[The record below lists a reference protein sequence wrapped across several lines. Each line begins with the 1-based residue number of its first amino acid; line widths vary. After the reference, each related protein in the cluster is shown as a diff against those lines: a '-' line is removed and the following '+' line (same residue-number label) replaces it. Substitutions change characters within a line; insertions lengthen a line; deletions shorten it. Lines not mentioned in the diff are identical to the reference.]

1 MPPFWKHPLILD
13 PALGWLLG
21 TVLLA
26 PISFSIG
33 NAELFPKEQ
42 VMGIA
47 FSPVAVYLDCV
58 CLFAGM
64 ACGWLRRRAQ
74 LHDARQ
80 QELLLE
86 KETLLRILS
95 HDVAGSLDAARAL
108 TETAARDGDSSLS
121 PRSGESLMAARR
133 TLENSSRLIDFT
145 RRLMDMDNGRWVIC
159 LVPADM
165 AALAAECAT
174 LHELQA
180 REMDLLLTRTFAPG
194 PCEALV
200 EPVGFLN
207 CVLGALVG
215 NAIKYSIPGGE
226 VRIEGKPHP
235 RGYQLEV
242 VNRGPDISAE
252 AARSLQNLSGQ
263 RDPGLGLGL
272 SLAARFTR
280 LMGGELSVRSWPL
293 GGGAYDTVFRV
304 VLPAPQA
311 QKAISPVA
319 EQGVQP
325 PRLDLARA

>member
-1 MPPFWKHPLILD
+1 MPPFWKNPLILD

-33 NAELFPKEQ
+33 NIGLFPQER
-42 VMGIA
+42 VLGIA

-74 LHDARQ
+74 LREVRQ

-86 KETLLRILS
+86 RETLLRILS
-95 HDVAGSLDAARAL
+95 HDVAGSVDAARAHVQS
-108 TETAARDGDSSLS
+108 ASRDGESRLS
-121 PRSGESLMAARR
+121 PSAGESLMAARR

-145 RRLMDMDNGRWVIC
+145 KRLMAMKNGRWVVC
-159 LVPADM
+159 LLPSDM
-165 AALAAECAT
+165 AALVGECVS
-174 LHELQA
+174 LHEFQA
-180 REMDLLLTRTFAPG
+180 REKDLLLTRTFAPG

-207 CVLGALVG
+207 CVLGTLVG
-215 NAIKYSIPGGE
+215 NAVKYSVPGGE

-242 VNRGPDISAE
+242 VNCGPDISAE
-252 AARSLQNLSGQ
+252 AAHSLQNLSAQGE
-263 RDPGLGLGL
+263 PGPGLGL

-293 GGGAYDTVFRV
+293 GGGAYDTIFRV

-311 QKAISPVA
+311 RKALSPSA
-319 EQGVQP
+319 AHGEA

>member
-1 MPPFWKHPLILD
+1 MPPFWKNPLILD

-21 TVLLA
+21 TALLA

-42 VMGIA
+42 VMGVA

-74 LHDARQ
+74 LHKERQ
-80 QELLLE
+80 QEVLLE

-95 HDVAGSLDAARAL
+95 HDVADSVDAARAL
-108 TETAARDGDSSLS
+108 TESAARDGDSSLS
-121 PRSGESLMAARR
+121 PRAGESLMAARR

-145 RRLMDMDNGRWVIC
+145 KRLMAKDNGRWVVC
-159 LVPADM
+159 LIPCDM
-165 AALAAECAT
+165 SALADECAS
-174 LHELQA
+174 LHEFQA
-180 REMDLLLTRTFAPG
+180 REKDLTLTRTFAPG
-194 PCEALV
+194 PCEALL

-207 CVLGALVG
+207 CVLGNLVG
-215 NAIKYSIPGGE
+215 NAVKYSVPGGE

-235 RGYQLEV
+235 RGYQLEI

-252 AARSLQNLSGQ
+252 AAHSLHNLPDQ
-263 RDPGLGLGL
+263 IEPGPGLGL

-311 QKAISPVA
+311 HKALNPAPKRGETPS
-319 EQGVQP
+319 
-325 PRLDLARA
+325 LDLAEA

>member
-74 LHDARQ
+74 LHKARQ

-95 HDVAGSLDAARAL
+95 HDVADSVEAARAL
-108 TETAARDGDSSLS
+108 TEAAARDGDSTLS
-121 PRSGESLMAARR
+121 PRAGESLMAARR

-145 RRLMDMDNGRWVIC
+145 KRLMAMENGRWVIC
-159 LVPADM
+159 LVPGDM
-165 AALAAECAT
+165 DALAAECAS

-180 REMDLLLTRTFAPG
+180 REKDLTLTRTFAPG

-207 CVLGALVG
+207 CVLGTLVG
-215 NAIKYSIPGGE
+215 NAIKYSVPGGE
-226 VRIEGKPHP
+226 VHIEGKPHS
-235 RGYQLEV
+235 RGYQLEI
-242 VNRGPDISAE
+242 VNRGPDVSAE
-252 AARSLQNLSGQ
+252 VARSLHNLPEQ
-263 RDPGLGLGL
+263 IEPGPGLGL

-293 GGGAYDTVFRV
+293 GGGAYDTIFRV
-304 VLPAPQA
+304 VLPAPQTQTA
-311 QKAISPVA
+311 LSAA
-319 EQGVQP
+319 AVQP
-325 PRLDLARA
+325 PTPRLDLARA

>member
-1 MPPFWKHPLILD
+1 MPPFWKNPLILD

-26 PISFSIG
+26 PISFSVG
-33 NAELFPKEQ
+33 NAELFPKEH

-74 LHDARQ
+74 LHAARQ

-95 HDVAGSLDAARAL
+95 HDVAGSVDAARAL
-108 TETAARDGDSSLS
+108 AEAAARDGDSSLG
-121 PRSGESLMAARR
+121 PRAGESLMAARR

-145 RRLMDMDNGRWVIC
+145 KRLMAMENGRWVVC
-159 LVPADM
+159 LVPGDM
-165 AALAAECAT
+165 AGLTDECVS

-180 REMDLLLTRTFAPG
+180 REKDLLLTRTFAPG

-207 CVLGALVG
+207 CVLGNLVG
-215 NAIKYSIPGGE
+215 NAVKYSIPGGE

-293 GGGAYDTVFRV
+293 GGGAYDTIFRV

-311 QKAISPVA
+311 RKALTPA
-319 EQGVQP
+319 ATHGEA
-325 PRLDLARA
+325 PRLDLVRA

>member
-1 MPPFWKHPLILD
+1 MPPFWKNPLILD

-33 NAELFPKEQ
+33 NAELFPREQ

-74 LHDARQ
+74 LHKDRQ

-95 HDVAGSLDAARAL
+95 HDVAGSVDAARAL
-108 TETAARDGDSSLS
+108 TESAARDGDSSLG
-121 PRSGESLMAARR
+121 PCAGESLMAARR

-145 RRLMDMDNGRWVIC
+145 KRLMAMENGRWVVC
-159 LVPADM
+159 LTPCDM
-165 AALAAECAT
+165 AVLAAECAS
-174 LHELQA
+174 LHEFHT
-180 REMDLLLTRTFAPG
+180 REKDVTLIRSFAPG

-207 CVLGALVG
+207 CVLGNLVG
-215 NAIKYSIPGGE
+215 NAVKYSVPGGE

-242 VNRGPDISAE
+242 VNRGPDISAD
-252 AARSLQNLSGQ
+252 AARSLHNLPEQ
-263 RDPGLGLGL
+263 IEPGPGLGL

-280 LMGGELSVRSWPL
+280 LMGGDLSVRSWPL
-293 GGGAYDTVFRV
+293 GGGAYDTIFRV
-304 VLPAPQA
+304 VLPAPQPR
-311 QKAISPVA
+311 KALNPA
-319 EQGVQP
+319 AAHGEA

>member
-26 PISFSIG
+26 PISFSIR
-33 NAELFPKEQ
+33 NAELFPKEH
-42 VMGIA
+42 VMGVA

-74 LHDARQ
+74 LHAARQ
-80 QELLLE
+80 HELLLE

-95 HDVAGSLDAARAL
+95 HDVAGSVDAARAL
-108 TETAARDGDSSLS
+108 TEAAARDGDSSLG
-121 PRSGESLMAARR
+121 PRAGESLMAARR

-145 RRLMDMDNGRWVIC
+145 KRLMAMENGRWVVC
-159 LVPADM
+159 LVPGDM
-165 AALAAECAT
+165 AALADECVS

-180 REMDLLLTRTFAPG
+180 RKKDLLLTRTFAPG

-207 CVLGALVG
+207 CVLGNLVG
-215 NAIKYSIPGGE
+215 NAVKYSIPGGE

-235 RGYQLEV
+235 RGYQLEIA
-242 VNRGPDISAE
+242 NRGPDISAE
-252 AARSLQNLSGQ
+252 AVHSLQNLSGQ
-263 RDPGLGLGL
+263 RDPGSALGL

-293 GGGAYDTVFRV
+293 GGGAYDTIFRV
-304 VLPAPQA
+304 VLPAPQTH
-311 QKAISPVA
+311 KALSSAPVQTPA
-319 EQGVQP
+319 

>member
-1 MPPFWKHPLILD
+1 MPPFWKNPLILD

-26 PISFSIG
+26 PISFSVG

-74 LHDARQ
+74 LHEARQ

-95 HDVAGSLDAARAL
+95 HDVADSVDAARAL
-108 TETAARDGDSSLS
+108 AEAAARDGDSSLG
-121 PRSGESLMAARR
+121 PRAGESLMTARR

-145 RRLMDMDNGRWVIC
+145 KRLMAMDNGRWVVC
-159 LVPADM
+159 LTPCDM
-165 AALAAECAT
+165 AALVDECAS

-180 REMDLLLTRTFAPG
+180 REKDLTLIRTFAPG

-207 CVLGALVG
+207 CVLGNLVG
-215 NAIKYSIPGGE
+215 NAVKYSVPGGE

-252 AARSLQNLSGQ
+252 AAHTLHNLSEQ
-263 RDPGLGLGL
+263 PGSGLGL
-272 SLAARFTR
+272 SLATRFTR

-293 GGGAYDTVFRV
+293 GGGAYDTIFRV
-304 VLPAPQA
+304 VLPAPKPQMA
-311 QKAISPVA
+311 LSPASAPA
-319 EQGVQP
+319 ET

>member
-1 MPPFWKHPLILD
+1 MPPFWKNPLILD

-26 PISFSIG
+26 PISFSVGNIG
-33 NAELFPKEQ
+33 LFPEER
-42 VMGIA
+42 VLGIA

-74 LHDARQ
+74 LHEARQ

-95 HDVAGSLDAARAL
+95 HDVAGSVDTARTL
-108 TETAARDGDSSLS
+108 TEAAARDGDSSLG
-121 PRSGESLMAARR
+121 PRAGESLMAARR

-145 RRLMDMDNGRWVIC
+145 KRLMAMENGRWVVC
-159 LVPADM
+159 LVPCDM
-165 AALAAECAT
+165 AALADECAS
-174 LHELQA
+174 LHAFQT
-180 REMDLLLTRTFAPG
+180 REKDLLLTRTFAPG
-194 PCEALV
+194 PCDALV

-207 CVLGALVG
+207 CVLGNLVG
-215 NAIKYSIPGGE
+215 NAVKYSVPGGE
-226 VRIEGKPHP
+226 VRIEGKPHS
-235 RGYQLEV
+235 RGYQMEI

-252 AARSLQNLSGQ
+252 AARSLSSLPGQ
-263 RDPGLGLGL
+263 GEPGQGFGL

-304 VLPAPQA
+304 VLPAPQPR
-311 QKAISPVA
+311 KALNPA
-319 EQGVQP
+319 AAHGDA
-325 PRLDLARA
+325 PRLDLAEA

>member
-1 MPPFWKHPLILD
+1 MPPFWKNPLILD

-42 VMGIA
+42 LMGIA

-74 LHDARQ
+74 LHKERQ

-95 HDVAGSLDAARAL
+95 HDVADSVDAARAL
-108 TETAARDGDSSLS
+108 AESAARDSDSSLG
-121 PRSGESLMAARR
+121 PRAGESLMAARR

-145 RRLMDMDNGRWVIC
+145 KRLLAKDNGRWVVC
-159 LVPADM
+159 LTPCDM
-165 AALAAECAT
+165 AALAHECAS

-180 REMDLLLTRTFAPG
+180 REKNLTLIRTFAPG

-207 CVLGALVG
+207 CVLGNLLG
-215 NAIKYSIPGGE
+215 NALKYSVPGGE

-242 VNRGPDISAE
+242 VNRGPDITAE
-252 AARSLQNLSGQ
+252 AARSLHNVSQQ
-263 RDPGLGLGL
+263 PGSATGLGL

-311 QKAISPVA
+311 HKALAPVPKRL
-319 EQGVQP
+319 ET
-325 PRLDLARA
+325 PRLDLAEA

>member
-1 MPPFWKHPLILD
+1 MPPFWKNPLILD

-33 NAELFPKEQ
+33 NAELFPKER
-42 VMGIA
+42 VLGIA

-58 CLFAGM
+58 CLLAGM

-74 LHDARQ
+74 LHETRQ
-80 QELLLE
+80 LELLLE

-95 HDVAGSLDAARAL
+95 HDVADSVDTARAL
-108 TETAARDGDSSLS
+108 TEAAARDGDSSLGH
-121 PRSGESLMAARR
+121 RAGKSLMAARR

-145 RRLMDMDNGRWVIC
+145 KRLMAKDNGRWVVC
-159 LVPADM
+159 LTPCDM
-165 AALAAECAT
+165 AALADECAS
-174 LHELQA
+174 LHEFMA
-180 REMDLLLTRTFAPG
+180 REKDLTLTRTFAPG

-207 CVLGALVG
+207 CVLGNLVG
-215 NAIKYSIPGGE
+215 NALKYSVPGGE

-235 RGYQLEV
+235 RGYQLEI

-252 AARSLQNLSGQ
+252 AARSLSSLPGQ
-263 RDPGLGLGL
+263 GEPSKGLGL

-311 QKAISPVA
+311 HKALIPA
-319 EQGVQP
+319 PKREET
-325 PRLDLARA
+325 PRLDLAEA